1 MLIFKLKDDP
11 NEPFYVAKIKDV
23 KGLRP
28 NKELYVQWYSQIETN
43 IPYGTGSFYPSI
55 RHDDINEQSVITDF
69 DELTI
74 TKKLPSIV
82 LNTIRVN
89 TSIVKKTQNKFKYS
103 TKIKIKGRIT
113 KK

>member
-1 MLIFKLKDDP
+1 MLIFELKDDP
-11 NEPFYVAKIKDV
+11 NEPFYVAKIKEV

-89 TSIVKKTQNKFKYS
+89 TSIVKKH
-103 TKIKIKGRIT
+103 KINLNIQQKLK
-113 KK
+113 